1 VQYKGVSTGSKNA
14 GTTCSLN
21 FTGTSIS
28 VATTVVLK
36 GPFSLQFNLDGH
48 ITNST
53 IGLNNSTN
61 QVHSYHNA
69 TFTADN
75 LSDGDHQLTITNA
88 MNSDAIGI
96 YLDYFLYTPSSR
108 TNLSNVNMFVDDRDP
123 SLVYTGNWRF
133 DTADSDFRHTSRA
146 ADNTSEAALSIPFTG
161 KPVFFRSM

>member
-1 VQYKGVSTGSKNA
+1 
-14 GTTCSLN
+14 
-21 FTGTSIS
+21 
-28 VATTVVLK
+28 
-36 GPFSLQFNLDGH
+36 
-48 ITNST
+48 
-53 IGLNNSTN
+53 
-61 QVHSYHNA
+61 
-69 TFTADN
+69 
-75 LSDGDHQLTITNA
+75 